1 VAVAVVLSSTPF
13 FVSYLVLIFAK
24 LRFSD
29 FRTLSSAPLYLNVN
43 VYIVACTS
51 AQQNHEQNPMKN
63 PAVAVAVGV
72 AVAVWQWQWQWQLQ
86 WQRSSM
92 ESQSPRSAQLRV
104 EKRVA

>member
-1 VAVAVVLSSTPF
+1 MQRFPSTESRGRLSGARDPP
-13 FVSYLVLIFAK
+13 A
-24 LRFSD
+24 RRD
-29 FRTLSSAPLYLNVN
+29 PSASVISGPLYLNVN